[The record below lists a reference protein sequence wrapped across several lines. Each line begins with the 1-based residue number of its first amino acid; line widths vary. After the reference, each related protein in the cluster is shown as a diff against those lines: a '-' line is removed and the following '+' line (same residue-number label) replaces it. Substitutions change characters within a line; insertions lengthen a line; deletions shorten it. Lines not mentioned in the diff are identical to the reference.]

1 MTEQIKVE
9 FAGGHF
15 LLPEGRKRLTVYK
28 EQLQDFL
35 GQGYSAKLATER
47 ITLIQKSIRAAKKI
61 YTKIFTRLKHEVL
74 NSVAYLTS
82 NTGVCNVTVDF
93 LRKKLR
99 EKKARFK
106 GVKVSDVAEIS
117 VSGIKGAFSAIRT
130 HLGDQY
136 LFARLANADSPSNVI
151 FDMTHPNFPNLMKSL
166 FDIEVVYDSSFLPQG
181 KPAESHEEERANEPT
196 KVPAETSASVDMTGV
211 KVDFVSPIV
220 FNVFGVVNVPN
231 KLTLTKDVHH
241 THTFNFPNVKFMVSK
256 DKQAQE
262 SNVVVDN
269 AINDYQDEY
278 VAGMINSYLHNAKK
292 SNVHMERLYE
302 ISMEFKAKFTLLGLS
317 EAVINNELRDAMK
330 SSVYARETI
339 TGYYYGTLKKK
350 YEKFNHSVIEQP
362 VDSDMQQDKI
372 ESKTET
378 NATPAIK
385 IDEPTVSL
393 PSWFKSNTHKKHID
407 EEVSNTKTMDFEAQR
422 KAIDEACGRSVSA

>member
-99 EKKARFK
+99 EKKAKFK

-181 KPAESHEEERANEPT
+181 KPTESHEEERANEPT

-256 DKQAQE
+256 NEQSQE

-269 AINDYQDEY
+269 AVNDYQDKY
-278 VAGMINSYLHNAKK
+278 VAEMINSYLYNENKMYYSIDRFYDIAMK
-292 SNVHMERLYE
+292 
-302 ISMEFKAKFTLLGLS
+302 FKCKCLS
-317 EAVINNELRDAMK
+317 IGIAEAVINHELRDAMK
-330 SSVYARETI
+330 YTLNANKSVY
-339 TGYYYGTLKKK
+339 GKYYGILENKFKALTTLI
-350 YEKFNHSVIEQP
+350 SSL
-362 VDSDMQQDKI
+362 VDSDVQQDKI
-372 ESKTET
+372 ESKAET
-378 NATPAIK
+378 NVTPAIK
-385 IDEPTVSL
+385 VDEPTVSL
-393 PSWFKSNTHKKHID
+393 PSWFKSNTHKNHID
-407 EEVSNTKTMDFEAQR
+407 EEVSNTKTIDFEAQR